1 MAKRDNPNVIQRY
14 LRSDK
19 SFPIVAGIAAGLYPT
34 FFYFTNNYSLINTWG
49 HVAYFSL
56 FFLMVPA
63 IGFWIADRVFNLAF
77 LSRWKKYLIPFLNVF
92 VFLFLLKVCLYAGL
106 QKKLILAILI
116 LAAAFAWFLYRHH
129 KKLVVLQFVLAAISL
144 VSLVPRV
151 ISQINYSSQ
160 WMQQPDAIEEAKFKK
175 TPNIYLLQ
183 PDGYVNFSEIN
194 RGHYNYDNNALR
206 IFLEKEGFVNYP
218 GFRSNYASTLAS
230 NSSIFTMKHHYYNQG
245 TSFNEAL
252 YARNIIVGDNPV
264 LRLLKK
270 NGYKTHLLIQ
280 KPYLLLNR
288 PNLAYDACNFS
299 MDEVGYIGTGLGPS
313 VDLTGPLNN
322 YLQDEPD
329 RPKFFFL
336 EIFNPGHI
344 HNRKADSR
352 GLEGERDLWFEG
364 LADANNILKQT
375 IDLIRQKDPG
385 ALIVIMADH
394 GGFVGFEYTQ
404 QIYRQ
409 TGDRDLIYS
418 IFSSQLSIHW
428 PDGDIPI
435 YDKELRT
442 PVNLFRVLTSYLSED
457 QRYLEH
463 LEDDGSY
470 VILKEGVPRGVYQ
483 YITDDGSVILK
494 KV

>member
-1 MAKRDNPNVIQRY
+1 MAASENRNFIQRY
-14 LRSDK
+14 LSSEK
-19 SFPIVAGIAAGLYPT
+19 SFPVVAGIAAGLYPT

-56 FFLMVPA
+56 FFLLVPA
-63 IGFWIADRVFNLAF
+63 IGFWVADRIFR
-77 LSRWKKYLIPFLNVF
+77 LSFFERWKKFLIPFLNVF
-92 VFLFLLKVCLYAGL
+92 VFLFLLKICLYAGL
-106 QKKLILAILI
+106 QKKLILAILVI
-116 LAAAFAWFLYRHH
+116 AGLFAWFLYRHY
-129 KKLVVLQFVLAAISL
+129 KKLVILQFILAAISL

-160 WMQQPDAIEEAKFKK
+160 WMQQPDDIEQATLKK

-183 PDGYVNFSEIN
+183 PDGYVNFSEMD
-194 RGHYNYDNNALR
+194 RGEYNYNNNKMR
-206 IFLEKEGFVNYP
+206 QYLEKAGFVNYA

-230 NSSIFTMKHHYYNQG
+230 NSSIFTMRHHYYNQG

-252 YARNIIVGDNPV
+252 YARNIVVGHNPV
-264 LRLLKK
+264 LTILKN

-288 PNLAYDACNFS
+288 PDLAYDACNFS
-299 MDEVGYIGTGLGPS
+299 MEEVGYIGTGLGPS
-313 VDLTGPLNN
+313 VDLSGPLGE
-322 YLQDEPD
+322 YLEQDPE
-329 RPKFFFL
+329 RPKFFFM

-352 GLEGERDLWFEG
+352 GVEGERELWFEG
-364 LADANNILKQT
+364 LVDANRILVET
-375 IDLIRQKDPG
+375 IDLIKQKDPEG
-385 ALIVIMADH
+385 LIVIMADH

-404 QIYRQ
+404 QIYQ
-409 TGDRDLIYS
+409 QIDDRDLIYS

-428 PDGDIPI
+428 PEGDIPV
-435 YDKELRT
+435 YDQKLKS
-442 PVNLFRVLTSYLSED
+442 PVNLFRVLISYLSED
-457 QRYLEH
+457 ERYLEQ

-483 YITDDGSVILK
+483 YITDEGSIILK
-494 KV
+494 KL